1 MVRSL
6 IEMRGLAAMLVAAAV
21 GVWGLTAFP
30 MSRDNPFIELIA
42 LRNPLVGRA
51 LSYSYAALWFSSPF
65 FVATLVL
72 SVATISVYRREPA
85 QRMRSLPVY
94 PPAETRPAPTLV
106 LGET

>member
-30 MSRDNPFIELIA
+30 LSRDNPFLELVA
-42 LRNPLVGRA
+42 LRNPMVFRA

-65 FVATLVL
+65 FVATLFQPQL
-72 SVATISVYRREPA
+72 TSKRTG
-85 QRMRSLPVY
+85 
-94 PPAETRPAPTLV
+94 RPHPLV
-106 LGET
+106 IAFAHAASSYHTQAKKRARKTSE